1 LQRVLA
7 IAHVL
12 GGLLMVMAATY
23 LLPIGWSVAVGD
35 GTTDSFVEAAIG
47 TVAVGFALWGPTR
60 RYRRELQARDG
71 CLLVVLCW
79 VAMAGAATVPFLL
92 EIEGIGFTDAFF
104 ESMSALTTTGA
115 TVLTGLDGLPQSL
128 NLWRHALQWFGG
140 MGIIVLAIAV
150 LPLLGV
156 GGMQLFKA
164 EMPGPMK
171 EKKLTPRITQTAKYL
186 WLIYVAMTALCIVSL
201 RAAGMGW
208 FDAVCHG
215 FSALALG
222 GFSTRDDSVAGF
234 DSPAVEIVLA
244 VFMLL
249 AVVNFTSHFLA
260 LRTRSLSVYL
270 HDVEA
275 RWVWKSIAVAIV
287 ALAVF
292 LWWSGTYP
300 DPAQA
305 LRIAAFKTV
314 SMATSSGYT
323 GADYEQ
329 WPPFA
334 GMTLLLLGGL
344 CSSSGSTGGGIKMAR
359 TLVLFKQAGRELLRM
374 SHPRAVRPLML
385 GRTPVGDQVVLAVLG
400 FMLLYGATLV
410 GTTMLLL
417 ATGLD
422 ATSAF
427 GGAFACLNNIGPALG
442 VLGPSRNY
450 QALDDFQTWVCT
462 CAMLAGRLEL
472 LTFFALLTPAF
483 WRR

>member
-1 LQRVLA
+1 MQRVLA

-12 GGLLMVMAATY
+12 GGMLMVMAATY
-23 LLPIGWSVAVGD
+23 LLPIAWSVGAGD

-47 TVAVGFALWGPTR
+47 TVAAGLLLWTPTR
-60 RYRRELQARDG
+60 RWRRELQARDG
-71 CLLVVLCW
+71 CLLVVLTW
-79 VAMAGAATVPFLL
+79 LLMASAAMVPFLL
-92 EIEGIGFTDAFF
+92 ELPQLSVTDAFF

-115 TVLTGLDGLPQSL
+115 TVLTGLDALPQSL

-171 EKKLTPRITQTAKYL
+171 ETKLTPRITQTAKYL
-186 WLIYVAMTALCIVSL
+186 WLLYVSLTAMCIVAL
-201 RAAGMGW
+201 RAAGMTW
-208 FDAVCHG
+208 FEAVCHG

-222 GFSTRDDSVAGF
+222 GFSTRDDSIGGF
-234 DSPAVEIVLA
+234 DSPAIEMILG

-249 AVVNFTSHFLA
+249 AVVNFTTHFLA
-260 LRTRSLSVYL
+260 LRSRSLEPYAR
-270 HDVEA
+270 DVEA
-275 RWVWKSIAVAIV
+275 RWVWMSVTGAIV
-287 ALAVF
+287 ALAAY
-292 LWWSGTYP
+292 LWWTGTYA

-305 LRIAAFKTV
+305 LRVAAFKTV

-329 WPPFA
+329 WPPLA
-334 GMTLLLLGGL
+334 GMGLLMIGGL

-374 SHPRAVRPLML
+374 SHPRAVRPLL
-385 GRTPVGDQVVLAVLG
+385 LNRQVVGDHVVLAVLG
-400 FMLLYGATLV
+400 FMLLYGATLLGV
-410 GTTMLLL
+410 TLLL
-417 ATGLD
+417 VATGLD
-422 ATSAF
+422 LTSAF
-427 GGAFACLNNIGPALG
+427 GGAYACLNNIGPALG
-442 VLGPSRNY
+442 VLGPTDNY
-450 QALDDFQTWVCT
+450 AGLTDFQTWICVF
-462 CAMLAGRLEL
+462 AMLAGRLEL
-472 LTFFALLTPAF
+472 LTVFVLVTPAF

>member
-1 LQRVLA
+1 VQRVLA

-23 LLPIGWSVAVGD
+23 LLPIGWSVAARD
-35 GTTDSFVEAAIG
+35 GTTDSFVQASLGTAALG
-47 TVAVGFALWGPTR
+47 LALWAPTR
-60 RYRRELQARDG
+60 RLRRELQARDG
-71 CLLVVLCW
+71 CLLVVLGW
-79 VAMAGAATVPFLL
+79 VAMAGAAMVPFLL
-92 EIEGIGFTDAFF
+92 EIDGLTVTDAFF

-115 TVLTGLDGLPQSL
+115 TVLSGLDALPQSL

-140 MGIIVLAIAV
+140 MGIIVLAIAI

-171 EKKLTPRITQTAKYL
+171 ETKLTPRITQTAKYL
-186 WLIYVAMTALCIVSL
+186 WLIYVALTLACMVAL

-208 FDAVCHG
+208 FDAVCHA
-215 FSALALG
+215 FSALSLG
-222 GFSTRDDSVAGF
+222 GFSTRDDSIAGF
-234 DSPAVEIVLA
+234 ASPAVEWVLI
-244 VFMLL
+244 VFMMV
-249 AVVNFTSHFLA
+249 AVINFTTHFVA
-260 LRTRSLSVYL
+260 LRARSFEPYAR
-270 HDVEA
+270 DAEA
-275 RWVWKSIAVAIV
+275 RWVWLAIV
-287 ALAVF
+287 GSVTVITVF

-300 DPAQA
+300 DPYDAMRVA
-305 LRIAAFKTV
+305 IFKTV

-323 GADYEQ
+323 SADYEQ

-359 TLVLFKQAGRELLRM
+359 TLVLFKQAARELLRLT
-374 SHPRAVRPLML
+374 HPRAVRPLL
-385 GRTPVGDQVVLAVLG
+385 LNGQRIGDNVVLAVLG
-400 FMLLYGATLV
+400 FMLLYGVTLIGV
-410 GTTMLLL
+410 TMVLL

-427 GGAFACLNNIGPALG
+427 GGAFSCLNNIGPALG

-450 QALDDFQTWVCT
+450 ASLTDFQTWVCT
-462 CAMLAGRLEL
+462 FAMLAGRLEL
-472 LTFFALLTPAF
+472 LTVFALLTPGF

>member
-12 GGLLMVMAATY
+12 GGMLMVMAATY
-23 LLPIGWSVAVGD
+23 LLPIGWSIATGD
-35 GTTDSFVEAAIG
+35 GTADSFIEAAIG
-47 TVAVGFALWGPTR
+47 TVAAGLALWAPTR
-60 RYRRELQARDG
+60 RWRRELQTRDG
-71 CLLVVLCW
+71 CLLVVLTW
-79 VAMAGAATVPFLL
+79 VLMASAAMVPLLL
-92 EIEGIGFTDAFF
+92 ELPGITVTDAFF

-115 TVLTGLDGLPQSL
+115 TVLTGLDALPQSI

-156 GGMQLFKA
+156 GGMTLFKA

-171 EKKLTPRITQTAKYL
+171 ENKLTPRITQTAKYL
-186 WLIYVAMTALCIVSL
+186 WLIYVSLTALCIVAL
-201 RAAGMGW
+201 KLAGMSW

-222 GFSTRDDSVAGF
+222 GFSTRDDSIAGF
-234 DSPAVEIVLA
+234 DSPAIETVLV
-244 VFMLL
+244 VFMLV
-249 AVVNFTSHFLA
+249 AVINFTTHFLA
-260 LRTRSLSVYL
+260 LRSRSLEPYAR
-270 HDVEA
+270 DVEA
-275 RWVWKSIAVAIV
+275 RWVWMSVFGAMVLV
-287 ALAVF
+287 GTF

-300 DPAQA
+300 DPYEAM
-305 LRIAAFKTV
+305 RIAIFKTV

-359 TLVLFKQAGRELLRM
+359 TLVLFKQASRELLRM
-374 SHPRAVRPLML
+374 SHPRAVRPLL
-385 GRTPVGDQVVLAVLG
+385 LNGLRVGDNVVFAVLG
-400 FMLLYGATLV
+400 FMLLYGATLIGV
-410 GTTMLLL
+410 TMVLL

-422 ATSAF
+422 PTSAF

-450 QALDDFQTWVCT
+450 AALTDFQTWVCT
-462 CAMLAGRLEL
+462 FAMLAGRLEL
-472 LTFFALLTPAF
+472 LTVFALLTPTF

>member
-12 GGLLMVMAATY
+12 GGMLMVMAATY
-23 LLPIGWSVAVGD
+23 LLPIGWSIAVAD
-35 GTTDSFVEAAIG
+35 GTTGSFVEAAIG
-47 TVAVGFALWGPTR
+47 TVSAGFALWAPTR
-60 RYRRELQARDG
+60 RWRRELQARDG
-71 CLLVVLCW
+71 CLLVVLTW
-79 VAMAGAATVPFLL
+79 VLMASAAMVPFLL
-92 EIEGIGFTDAFF
+92 ELPGISFTDAFF

-115 TVLTGLDGLPQSL
+115 TVLTGLDTLPQSL

-171 EKKLTPRITQTAKYL
+171 ETKLTPRITQTAKVL
-186 WLIYVAMTALCIVSL
+186 WLLYVSMTAACILAL
-201 RAAGMGW
+201 RAAGMSW

-222 GFSTRDDSVAGF
+222 GFSTRDDSIAGF
-234 DSPAVEIVLA
+234 DSPAIEMILA

-249 AVVNFTSHFLA
+249 AVINFTAHFLA
-260 LRTRSLSVYL
+260 LRTRSIEPYGR
-270 HDVEA
+270 DVEA
-275 RWVWKSIAVAIV
+275 RWVWSSIVGAIV
-287 ALAVF
+287 VLTAY
-292 LWWSGTYP
+292 LWWTGTYA

-305 LRIAAFKTV
+305 LRVAAFKTV

-323 GADYEQ
+323 GADYES
-329 WPPFA
+329 WPPLA
-334 GMTLLLLGGL
+334 GLALLMIGGL

-374 SHPRAVRPLML
+374 SHPRAVRPLL
-385 GRTPVGDQVVLAVLG
+385 LNRQVVGDQVVLAVLG
-400 FMLLYGATLV
+400 FMLLYGATLIGV
-410 GTTMLLL
+410 TLLL
-417 ATGLD
+417 VATGLD
-422 ATSAF
+422 LTSAF
-427 GGAFACLNNIGPALG
+427 GGAYACLNNIGPALG
-442 VLGPSRNY
+442 VLGPTDNY
-450 QALDDFQTWVCT
+450 AGLTDFQTWICVF
-462 CAMLAGRLEL
+462 AMLAGRLEL
-472 LTFFALLTPAF
+472 LTVFVLITPGF